1 MATRVLIVDDDRDTA
16 DFLKLLVEPRGDLAR
31 TASDAAQAREVLR
44 SWRPEVVLMDLML
57 PDADGIDLL
66 KDFKEASPETQ
77 VIMVTGYGSVPKAV
91 EAMKAGAFSFIEK
104 PVDADV
110 LLVMLDKATEKLQ
123 LSAENKRLKEELRD
137 HTSFANIVAR
147 SDKMRQLFH
156 LIKSVAPTD
165 ASVLIHGENG
175 TGKELVAS
183 AIHEHSKRKK
193 GPFIKIN
200 CAALPSELIESELF
214 GHKRGAFTGAV
225 SDKTGL
231 MELADGG
238 SLLLDEIGEMP
249 ASLQVKLLRV
259 LQDREFRPVGG
270 SRVIQPNFRLICAT
284 NVNLDA
290 ALGEGKLRED
300 LYFRINTVT
309 LAIPPLRDRTED
321 ILLLAEHFLD
331 RFSGQHQRN
340 IRSIKPEAAKALL
353 RYRWPGNVRELEHV
367 IERAV
372 IVAEGT
378 DIMLDDLPPTIR
390 DAERLPNQTGF
401 VIPPHHTLEEI
412 EKLAILQTL
421 ERTRGNK
428 RKAASILGV
437 YRPTLYNKLK
447 KYNLLETQERTP
459 RPAPAAPPPVR
470 SSRRSPK
477 LGGAWSVPG
486 SRFRFPVRT
495 LNWNQNVEP
504 APELEPLRRGR
515 FTAQQRE
522 HFSGDVARIGVRG
535 EEHKGRR
542 DLFGLRR
549 SFHRRVRTE
558 PGDLVRLF
566 VRGVERRPD
575 RSRRH
580 AIHPNFFVHEVLSQ
594 RLGERMNRAF
604 CRGIVEELFA
614 ALEARY

>member
-1 MATRVLIVDDDRDTA
+1 MATRVLIIDDDRDTA

-31 TASDAAQAREVLR
+31 TASDAAQAREILR

-66 KDFKEASPETQ
+66 RDFKEASPETQ

-284 NVNLDA
+284 NINLDA

-309 LAIPPLRDRTED
+309 LAIPALRDRTED

-367 IERAV
+367 DRARRHRRRGHRHHARGSAADDSRCRTA
-372 IVAEGT
+372 AESDRLRHSSASHAGGNREAG
-378 DIMLDDLPPTIR
+378 DSA
-390 DAERLPNQTGF
+390 DARAHARQQAQGREHSRRVSSDALQQAEEVQPDRNTG
-401 VIPPHHTLEEI
+401 
-412 EKLAILQTL
+412 A
-421 ERTRGNK
+421 R
-428 RKAASILGV
+428 AA
-437 YRPTLYNKLK
+437 
-447 KYNLLETQERTP
+447 
-459 RPAPAAPPPVR
+459 RPAGSGSAGAGRASAA
-470 SSRRSPK
+470 
-477 LGGAWSVPG
+477 
-486 SRFRFPVRT
+486 
-495 LNWNQNVEP
+495 
-504 APELEPLRRGR
+504 
-515 FTAQQRE
+515 
-522 HFSGDVARIGVRG
+522 
-535 EEHKGRR
+535 
-542 DLFGLRR
+542 
-549 SFHRRVRTE
+549 
-558 PGDLVRLF
+558 
-566 VRGVERRPD
+566 
-575 RSRRH
+575 
-580 AIHPNFFVHEVLSQ
+580 
-594 RLGERMNRAF
+594 
-604 CRGIVEELFA
+604 GIQA
-614 ALEARY
+614 AGP

>member
-1 MATRVLIVDDDRDTA
+1 MGTRVLVIDDDQDTA
-16 DFLKLLVEPRGDLAR
+16 DFLKLLVEPRGDQVK
-31 TASDAAQAREVLR
+31 TASNAVEARALLR
-44 SWRPEVVLMDLML
+44 SWRPEVVLMDLIL

-66 KDFKEASPETQ
+66 RDFKDTDPEIQ
-77 VIMVTGYGSVPKAV
+77 VIMVTGYGSVSKAV

-104 PVDADV
+104 PVDADI

-123 LSAENKRLKEELRD
+123 LSTENRRLREELRD
-137 HTSFANIVAR
+137 HTSFASIVAR
-147 SDKMRQLFH
+147 GDKMRQLFH

-183 AIHEHSKRKK
+183 AIHDQSKRKN

-214 GHKRGAFTGAV
+214 GHKRGSFTGAV

-249 ASLQVKLLRV
+249 TSLQVKLLRV

-270 SRVIQPNFRLICAT
+270 SRMIQPNFRLICAT

-290 ALGEGKLRED
+290 ALLEGRLRED

-321 ILLLAEHFLD
+321 ILLLAEHFLG
-331 RFSGQHQRN
+331 RFSGEHRRN
-340 IRSIKPEAAKALL
+340 IRTIRPDATKALL

-372 IVAEGT
+372 IVAEGA
-378 DIMLDDLPPTIR
+378 DITIDDLPSTIK
-390 DAERLPNQTGF
+390 DAERTPSQSSF

-412 EKLAILQTL
+412 ERLAILQTL

-447 KYNLLETQERTP
+447 KYNLFEAPERAP
-459 RPAPAAPPPVR
+459 RLKPPAPDA
-470 SSRRSPK
+470 
-477 LGGAWSVPG
+477 
-486 SRFRFPVRT
+486 
-495 LNWNQNVEP
+495 
-504 APELEPLRRGR
+504 
-515 FTAQQRE
+515 
-522 HFSGDVARIGVRG
+522 
-535 EEHKGRR
+535 
-542 DLFGLRR
+542 
-549 SFHRRVRTE
+549 
-558 PGDLVRLF
+558 
-566 VRGVERRPD
+566 
-575 RSRRH
+575 
-580 AIHPNFFVHEVLSQ
+580 
-594 RLGERMNRAF
+594 
-604 CRGIVEELFA
+604 
-614 ALEARY
+614 

>member
-1 MATRVLIVDDDRDTA
+1 MLIC
-16 DFLKLLVEPRGDLAR
+16 
-31 TASDAAQAREVLR
+31 
-44 SWRPEVVLMDLML
+44 
-57 PDADGIDLL
+57 
-66 KDFKEASPETQ
+66 
-77 VIMVTGYGSVPKAV
+77 
-91 EAMKAGAFSFIEK
+91 
-104 PVDADV
+104 
-110 LLVMLDKATEKLQ
+110 
-123 LSAENKRLKEELRD
+123 
-137 HTSFANIVAR
+137 
-147 SDKMRQLFH
+147 
-156 LIKSVAPTD
+156 
-165 ASVLIHGENG
+165 GENG
-175 TGKELVAS
+175 TGKELVAT

-284 NVNLDA
+284 NINLDA

-309 LAIPPLRDRTED
+309 LSIPALRDRTED
-321 ILLLAEHFLD
+321 ILLLADHFLD
-331 RFSGQHQRN
+331 RFSTQHQRN

-367 IERAV
+367 VERAV
-372 IVAEGT
+372 IVAEGNDVT
-378 DIMLDDLPPTIR
+378 LDDLPPTIR
-390 DAERLPNQTGF
+390 DAERLPNQSGF

-447 KYNLLETQERTP
+447 KYNLLETSERAP
-459 RPAPAAPPPVR
+459 KAAAPAVPAVPVPAPGPAAP
-470 SSRRSPK
+470 
-477 LGGAWSVPG
+477 A
-486 SRFRFPVRT
+486 FT
-495 LNWNQNVEP
+495 EP
-504 APELEPLRRGR
+504 RKAPEG
-515 FTAQQRE
+515 
-522 HFSGDVARIGVRG
+522 
-535 EEHKGRR
+535 
-542 DLFGLRR
+542 
-549 SFHRRVRTE
+549 
-558 PGDLVRLF
+558 
-566 VRGVERRPD
+566 
-575 RSRRH
+575 
-580 AIHPNFFVHEVLSQ
+580 N
-594 RLGERMNRAF
+594 
-604 CRGIVEELFA
+604 
-614 ALEARY
+614 